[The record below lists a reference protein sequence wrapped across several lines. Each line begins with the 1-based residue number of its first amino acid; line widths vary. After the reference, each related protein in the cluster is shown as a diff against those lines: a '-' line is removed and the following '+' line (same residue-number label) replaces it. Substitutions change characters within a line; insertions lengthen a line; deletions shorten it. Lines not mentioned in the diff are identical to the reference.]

1 MHKLSEEAFEKDLML
16 ECKDKLGFE
25 LFDATNEINSMIS
38 GIAEVCHIILG
49 ISLVWLIYS

>member
-1 MHKLSEEAFEKDLML
+1 MFIIRGILQVLNL
-16 ECKDKLGFE
+16 
-25 LFDATNEINSMIS
+25 DATNEINSMIS